1 MRRFFDLTN
10 PFWSMMSL
18 LSDMLV
24 LTLLWFFFSLPIIT
38 MIPATVALYS
48 VGTHLNRQSGGGV
61 IKEFV
66 SAFFKHFKSTV
77 LPGLL
82 ILALTAVIV
91 VDIWYYHSV
100 DAKIATFW
108 LFVFIFLGLV
118 LVSLL
123 AYLLPL
129 KSLYDWSWKELLIKS
144 FLMAIR
150 YLQWTLFMVTVNG
163 AFLFVT
169 VYVAPYLS
177 LFVIGAIGWL
187 NMKVVLM
194 LLDREAVLQAK
205 Q

>member
-1 MRRFFDLTN
+1 MRSFFDLTN
-10 PFWSMMSL
+10 PFWRMMGL

-24 LTLLWFFFSLPIIT
+24 LTLIWFFFSLPIFT
-38 MIPATVALYS
+38 LIPATVALFS
-48 VGTHLNRQSGGGV
+48 VGAHLNQQTGDGM

-66 SAFFKHFKSTV
+66 SAFFKQFKSTV
-77 LPGLL
+77 LPGLAILVAL
-82 ILALTAVIV
+82 IVIV

-108 LFVFIFLGLV
+108 LFVFIFLGFIV
-118 LVSLL
+118 VSLL
-123 AYLLPL
+123 SYILPL
-129 KSLYDWSWKELLIKS
+129 KSLYDWTWKEIVVKS

-163 AFLFVT
+163 ALLFLVI
-169 VYVAPYLS
+169 YVAPYLS

-187 NMKVVLM
+187 NMKVILM
-194 LLDREAVLQAK
+194 LLEREAELQVE

>member
-1 MRRFFDLTN
+1 MRSFFDLTN
-10 PFWSMMSL
+10 PFWRMMGL

-24 LTLLWFFFSLPIIT
+24 LTLIWFFFSLPIFT
-38 MIPATVALYS
+38 LIPATVALFS
-48 VGTHLNRQSGGGV
+48 VGAHLNQQTGGGV

-77 LPGLL
+77 LPGLAILVAL
-82 ILALTAVIV
+82 IVIV

-108 LFVFIFLGLV
+108 LFVFIFLGIILG
-118 LVSLL
+118 SLL
-123 AYLLPL
+123 SYILPL
-129 KSLYDWSWKELLIKS
+129 KSLYDWTWKEIVVKS

-163 AFLFVT
+163 ALLFLVI
-169 VYVAPYLS
+169 YVAPYLS

-187 NMKVVLM
+187 NMKVILM
-194 LLDREAVLQAK
+194 LLEREAELQVE